1 MGWTS
6 RDAVAHKRKVK
17 RNMTLVALVAAAVL
31 TSATPAKDSAPAPI
45 AALIPVRAVET
56 QQRQPGLDVHI
67 APIDI
72 AGDFQAKMLELSG

>member
-1 MGWTS
+1 M
-6 RDAVAHKRKVK
+6 D
-17 RNMTLVALVAAAVL
+17 MTLVALAVAAVL
-31 TSATPAKDSAPAPI
+31 TSASPAKDTAPAPM